1 MEVFEPGTEAGKT
14 QAKSADAQMSRRGL
28 LSLCAATL
36 ITAATPAFPTTFNVA
51 RGGGN
56 IRRLSMWSDK
66 TGESINIIYWVDG
79 VYVPDALSEI
89 NYFMRDWRQDK
100 FVRMDTNNLD
110 ILAATH
116 KILDASEPFELLSG
130 YRTKATNRQLRRQS
144 RGVAKHSLHMYGKA
158 ADVRLKGFSSS
169 NIAKAAR
176 ICKSGGVGV
185 YRRSG
190 FVHID
195 CGKIRSWIS

>member
-1 MEVFEPGTEAGKT
+1 MEVIEPGTEAGKT

-28 LSLCAATL
+28 LSLCAAAL
-36 ITAATPAFPTTFNVA
+36 ATAATPAFPTTFNIA
-51 RGGGN
+51 RRGGN

-66 TGESINIIYWVDG
+66 TGESIDIIYWIDG
-79 VYVPDALSEI
+79 FYIPDALSEI

-110 ILAATH
+110 ILSATH

-130 YRTKATNRQLRRQS
+130 YRTKATNRQLRRAS
-144 RGVAKHSLHMYGKA
+144 RGVARNSLHMFGKA

-169 NIAKAAR
+169 SIAEAAR
-176 ICKSGGVGV
+176 ACKSGGVGI

-195 CGKIRSWIS
+195 CGKIRSWRS